1 MVSAQTHKP
10 EICQTRVWHYGIR
23 HFLFSGEKKLDS
35 LNKKN
40 KIIIIRI
47 INHSSFTKGLW
58 KKWHWSGKLN
68 PWRKS
73 KATRLTPNIMANA
86 DLQPA
91 HYRFKHNRVTLY
103 RDGPSPVILA
113 LMLDGRQ
120 GSPLNQRPSVPLLW
134 TQKGE
139 PTRLSRKATFAH
151 RAASADGHSPAGKAF
166 RPVDKWWRGF
176 VRAPAGAAIVGLA
189 RRWLA
194 YKFYL
199 SLK

>member
-1 MVSAQTHKP
+1 MVSAQTQKP
-10 EICQTRVWHYGIR
+10 EICQNTCMALWNYR
-23 HFLFSGEKKLDS
+23 HFLFSGEKLDS

-40 KIIIIRI
+40 KIIRIRI
-47 INHSSFTKGLW
+47 INHSSLTKGLW

-73 KATRLTPNIMANA
+73 KATRLTLNRTANA

-134 TQKGE
+134 TQNGA
-139 PTRLSRKATFAH
+139 PTWLPPKAAFAH
-151 RAASADGHSPAGKAF
+151 RAASADGHSLL
-166 RPVDKWWRGF
+166 
-176 VRAPAGAAIVGLA
+176 VRLSDQWTSDGGA
-189 RRWLA
+189 
-194 YKFYL
+194 L
-199 SLK
+199 SELRQEQLLLD